1 MNRLRPILAGLL
13 TVLMIAP
20 AGLAQAPAPATPMAP
35 NKNVD
40 KANVPSAPGTGLWS
54 AFSRPYREP
63 EIAAVALNNSPRL
76 ETLIRAGKLY
86 LSLEDALALAIE
98 NNLDVELARY
108 GPQLAQVDL
117 LRAQAGG
124 LLRGVPATIRQVQSS
139 ALSSVTGGTGG
150 SAAGASSL
158 GTSTGGG
165 TDGGV
170 GGTVITQTGVAVPSL
185 DPVFTFSAFT
195 GHNSRPQSNTVTTG
209 TTALQFD
216 NKGFSAG
223 YTQNFLTGTALNY
236 AWSNTKIQTNNP
248 RVDLNPYW
256 QPNMNLSISQK
267 LLQGFGLAVNNRNIR
282 VAKNNVKVGDLTFKL
297 QVMTTVSGIVNL
309 YWDLVSFNED
319 LKVKQKALEVAQ
331 KFYEDNKKQVEIGT
345 LAPIEI
351 VRAEARVAQAQQELT
366 NSETSLL
373 QQESIVKNA
382 LSRSGIASPV
392 VAEARVIPTD
402 TLSMPQSDVLE
413 SLAELTDKAIKNRPD
428 IQQTTIDLENT
439 KIGLAGSKS
448 QLLPSLDVQA
458 AFQHNSLAG
467 NLNPL
472 YNLPGGPNADPF
484 FIGGY
489 GSALGQ
495 IFRRNFPDYSIGFSL
510 NIPIRNRQAQADY
523 VRDRLTLRQKEL
535 NAQKQINDLRVTV
548 QNALTAVLQARAR
561 YQAAV
566 KERQLQEQTLDAE
579 NKKYALGA
587 STAFQVVQTQRDF
600 AQSQASEVA
609 ALAAYSRARVQ
620 LDLTTAQ
627 ILDKYRVEVAEALAG
642 KSSRPM
648 DPPVIRQ

>member
-1 MNRLRPILAGLL
+1 MNY
-13 TVLMIAP
+13 
-20 AGLAQAPAPATPMAP
+20 
-35 NKNVD
+35 
-40 KANVPSAPGTGLWS
+40 S
-54 AFSRPYREP
+54 
-63 EIAAVALNNSPRL
+63 
-76 ETLIRAGKLY
+76 
-86 LSLEDALALAIE
+86 
-98 NNLDVELARY
+98 
-108 GPQLAQVDL
+108 
-117 LRAQAGG
+117 
-124 LLRGVPATIRQVQSS
+124 
-139 ALSSVTGGTGG
+139 
-150 SAAGASSL
+150 
-158 GTSTGGG
+158 
-165 TDGGV
+165 
-170 GGTVITQTGVAVPSL
+170 
-185 DPVFTFSAFT
+185 
-195 GHNSRPQSNTVTTG
+195 
-209 TTALQFD
+209 
-216 NKGFSAG
+216 
-223 YTQNFLTGTALNY
+223 
-236 AWSNTKIQTNNP
+236 WSNTKIQTNNP

-282 VAKNNVKVGDLTFKL
+282 VAKNNVKVSDLTFKL
-297 QVMTTVSGIVNL
+297 QVMTTVSGVVNL

-319 LKVKQKALEVAQ
+319 VKVKQKALEVAQ

-373 QQESIVKNA
+373 QQETIVKNA
-382 LSRSGIASPV
+382 LSRSGIASPT
-392 VAEARVIPTD
+392 VAEARVVPTD
-402 TLSMPQSDVLE
+402 TLALPQSDSIE
-413 SLAELTDKAIKNRPD
+413 PLADLTDRAIKNRPD
-428 IQQTTIDLENT
+428 IQQTAINLENT

-448 QLLPSLDVQA
+448 QLLPSLDIQA
-458 AFQHNSLAG
+458 AFQNNALAG
-467 NLNPL
+467 QLNSF
-472 YNLPGGPNADPF
+472 YNLPGGPGADPF
-484 FIGGY
+484 FVGGY

-495 IFRRNFPDYSIGFSL
+495 IFRRNFPDYSIGFNL

-523 VRDRLTLRQKEL
+523 VRDRLAQRQQEL
-535 NAQKQINDLRVTV
+535 TAQRQVNELRVNV

-627 ILDKYRVEVAEALAG
+627 ILDRYKVEVAEALSG

-648 DPPVIRQ
+648 DPPVVRQ